1 MKSINPYNNKLIT
14 EYPDHSLNE
23 VKNILQKVDDE
34 WQRWKNTSFSERSYL
49 MKNVVKILRYENEY
63 YAKLITSE
71 MGKIIKE
78 SKAEIE
84 KCAWLCEY
92 YADNAE
98 KMLQDELIP
107 TDAHKSFVTF
117 EPIGTVFAIM
127 PWNFPFWQVLRFCIP
142 TLMAGNTAVLKHSS
156 NVPGCAL
163 AIEDIFVK
171 AGFPANV
178 FRSLMISAEFV
189 ESVIASN
196 DIKAVTI
203 TGGLKAGS
211 KVASQAGKYLKKSV
225 LELGG
230 SDPYIVLNDAEINK
244 SCYTGISSRMLNAG
258 QVCISAKRF
267 IVEEGI
273 ADDFTEQQKSILEN
287 MIVGDPMN
295 ENTQMG
301 PLAQKNLLDTI
312 NKQIQQ
318 SIKMGAE
325 LITGGK
331 RINSDGFFFQP
342 TLLTNVKKGMPVV
355 DEETFGPVSVI
366 IRVKNTEE
374 AIKIANDT
382 MYGLGASIWTKD
394 IKKGEEIARKIEAG
408 AVFVNGMTKSDPR
421 LPFGGIKKSGYGREL
436 SSYGIKEFLNIKT
449 IWIG

>member
-1 MKSINPYNNKLIT
+1 MKSINPYNNQLIK
-14 EYPDHSLNE
+14 EYPEHSLNE
-23 VKNILQKVDDE
+23 AKNILQKVENE

-49 MKNVVKILRYENEY
+49 MKNVAKILRNESEY

-78 SKAEIE
+78 SIAEIE
-84 KCAWLCEY
+84 KCARLCEY
-92 YADNAE
+92 YSENAE
-98 KMLQDELIP
+98 KILQDELIP
-107 TDAHKSFVTF
+107 TDAQKSFVTF
-117 EPIGTVFAIM
+117 EPLGTVFAIM

-142 TLMAGNTAVLKHSS
+142 GLMAGNTAVLKHSS

-178 FRSLMISAEFV
+178 FRSLMIRAKFV
-189 ESVIASN
+189 ESVIAS
-196 DIKAVTI
+196 DYIKAVTI

-211 KVASQAGKYLKKSV
+211 KVAAQAGKYLKKSV

-244 SCYTGISSRMLNAG
+244 SCNTGISSRMLNAG

-273 ADDFTEQQKSILEN
+273 ADDFTEQQKNILEN
-287 MIVGDPMN
+287 MIVGDPMK

-312 NKQIQQ
+312 DTQIQQ

-331 RINSDGFFFQP
+331 RINSEGFFYQP

-408 AVFVNGMTKSDPR
+408 VVFVNGMTKSDPR

>member
-1 MKSINPYNNKLIT
+1 MKSINPNNNKLIK
-14 EYPDHSLNE
+14 EYPEHSLNE
-23 VKNILQKVDDE
+23 VKNILQEVDDE
-34 WQRWKNTSFSERSYL
+34 WQIWKNTSFSERSYL
-49 MKNVVKILRYENEY
+49 IKNVAKILRNKSEY

-84 KCAWLCEY
+84 KCVWLCEY
-92 YADNAE
+92 YDDNAE

-107 TDAHKSFVTF
+107 TNGQKSFVTF
-117 EPIGTVFAIM
+117 EPLGTVFAIM
-127 PWNFPFWQVLRFCIP
+127 PWNFPFWQVLRFCVP

-178 FRSLMISAEFV
+178 FRSLMIRAKFV
-189 ESVIASN
+189 ESVIAS
-196 DIKAVTI
+196 DYIKAVTI
-203 TGGLKAGS
+203 TGGLNAGS
-211 KVASQAGKYLKKSV
+211 KVAAQAGKYLKKSV

-244 SCYTGISSRMLNAG
+244 SCATGTFSRMLNAG

-273 ADDFTEQQKSILEN
+273 AGDFIEQQKNILEN
-287 MIVGDPMN
+287 MIVGDPMK

-312 NKQIQQ
+312 DKQVQQ

-331 RINSDGFFFQP
+331 RINSEGFFYQP

-355 DEETFGPVSVI
+355 DEETFGPISVI